1 MEDDFDFTKPAD
13 APAAP
18 APAPAPTPAAKPAA
32 ATPAAAPAA
41 AAAPSAPSAP
51 SKSKFYNAAIAQKL
65 FAAFGTAERFPAGGA
80 LFVEH
85 EKASKGGLFSKAV
98 VNRMFFLN
106 KGEVSLSMGGKV
118 LDTIKAGEIFGEMA
132 VITGGPRSASAT
144 AKDYCE
150 AFSLDVE
157 QFQKA
162 IQQMPEFALMLM
174 SVMFDRLRLV
184 AMRLAARKADPGR
197 ANPRDAEM
205 LFDEATLEQLQN
217 QIEQSTVLRF
227 PAGKAIM
234 QEGEAG
240 VYMYVVIKGR
250 VTISIKGS
258 PVESVAMGGTFGEM
272 ALVDQSPRTASAHAA
287 ADSELL
293 VINRAAMLKLVKQHP
308 EFGVT
313 LLRAVANRLRH
324 MNSLLG

>member
-1 MEDDFDFTKPAD
+1 MDDDFDFTKPA
-13 APAAP
+13 AAP
-18 APAPAPTPAAKPAA
+18 APAAAPPKPAPV
-32 ATPAAAPAA
+32 AAPAPA
-41 AAAPSAPSAP
+41 SATPPAAPSAPAAP

-65 FAAFGTAERFPAGGA
+65 FAAFGTAEKFPAGGA

-106 KGEVSLSMGGKV
+106 SGDVVLSMGGKM
-118 LDTIKAGEIFGEMA
+118 LDTIKPGEIFGEMA
-132 VITGGPRSASAT
+132 VITGGTRSASAT
-144 AKDYCE
+144 AKIDCE
-150 AFSLDVE
+150 ALSLDVS

-184 AMRLAARKADPGR
+184 AMRLAARKSDPGR
-197 ANPRDAEM
+197 DAVRDAEV
-205 LFDEATLEQLQN
+205 FDQATLAQLQD

-227 PAGKAIM
+227 PNGKAIM

-240 VYMYVVIKGR
+240 VYMYVVVSGR
-250 VTISIKGS
+250 VSISIKGN
-258 PVESVAMGGTFGEM
+258 PVESVAVGGTFGEM
-272 ALVDQSPRTASAHAA
+272 ALVDQSARTASAHAA

-308 EFGVT
+308 EFGVA